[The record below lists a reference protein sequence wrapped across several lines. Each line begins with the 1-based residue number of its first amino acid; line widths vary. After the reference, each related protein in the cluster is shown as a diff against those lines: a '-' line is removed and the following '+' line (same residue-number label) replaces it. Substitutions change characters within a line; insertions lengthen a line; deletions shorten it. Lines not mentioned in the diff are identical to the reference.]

1 MKEVLA
7 ISNQP
12 SAMELWQGIGGH
24 FDSLGQIVNEFLD
37 NSVSNFSAHESATR
51 NILVRLSE
59 QSVGGD
65 VIVTIEDTGTGMK
78 DLDSAFTLGSQAAG
92 KHLSM
97 SMVLASNTRWHLQIR
112 QITHGPFLLELPTI
126 WLSVASKR

>member
-1 MKEVLA
+1 MEEVLA

-37 NSVSNFSAHESATR
+37 NSVSNFAAHESATR
-51 NILVRLSE
+51 NILVRLTE
-59 QSVGGD
+59 QTAGGD
-65 VIVTIEDTGTGMK
+65 VVVTIEDTGTGMK

-92 KHLSM
+92 DAAK
-97 SMVLASNTRWHLQIR
+97 
-112 QITHGPFLLELPTI
+112 
-126 WLSVASKR
+126 